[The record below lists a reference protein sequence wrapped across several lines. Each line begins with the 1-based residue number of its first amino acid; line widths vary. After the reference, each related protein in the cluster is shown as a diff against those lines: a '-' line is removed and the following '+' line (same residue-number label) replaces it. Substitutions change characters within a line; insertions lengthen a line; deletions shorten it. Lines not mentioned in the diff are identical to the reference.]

1 MLRLKPLDT
10 LFFRDGRPFT
20 MEEDTWANVI
30 FPPLPPTIY
39 GALRT
44 VYIAHNGGIGEFKKE
59 GARYPIGSAWDG
71 FLMKGLFL
79 EKDGE
84 ICFPLPL
91 DLVKNKE
98 SSDNIVTWT
107 GLKQNPPFASSNV
120 TGAALFA
127 DSVENAGTPE
137 NSYLDEISLADYLN
151 LRTQKFYFLKE
162 DRFIKIEPKVG
173 IKLSRATGTA
183 QEGHLYRVGTVRL
196 KETCALLAD
205 IKAPSGFPARGLMKI
220 GGEGKAA
227 AFEQVEKRFLP
238 NLDEHVKA
246 KIRDTRVFKLYFATP
261 AVFPNG
267 WLPGERSEDEFQWA
281 KGLVPG
287 FGNCK
292 IKFLAAAAGR
302 PVYIGGWDLDAKKP
316 KLMRLGIPAGSV
328 YYFELLEG
336 EVEQLIAALHG
347 KNISELAEEG
357 LGLVFM
363 GGVR

>member
-59 GARYPIGSAWDG
+59 GARYPVGSAWDG
-71 FLMKGLFL
+71 FLLRGLFL

-91 DLVKNKE
+91 DLVKDKE
-98 SSDNIVTWT
+98 SSDNIATWT
-107 GLKQNPPFASSNV
+107 SLKHNLPFASSNV
-120 TGAALFA
+120 TGATLFP

-151 LRTQKFYFLKE
+151 LRKQKFYFLKE
-162 DRFIKIEPKVG
+162 DRFIKTEPKVG
-173 IKLSRATGTA
+173 IKLSRTTGIA

-196 KETCALLAD
+196 KESCTLLVD
-205 IKAPSGFPARGLMKI
+205 IKVPVGLPDRGLMRI

-227 AFEQVEKRFLP
+227 AFEKVEKHFLP
-238 NLDEHVKA
+238 CLDEQVKA
-246 KIRDTRVFKLYFATP
+246 TIKNTGRFKLYFATP

-267 WLPGERSEDEFQWA
+267 WLPGDCSENEFQWV
-281 KGLVPG
+281 KGLLPEYG
-287 FGNCK
+287 KCK
-292 IKFLAAAAGR
+292 IKLLAAAVGR
-302 PVYIGGWDLDAKKP
+302 PVYIGGWDLDTQKSKP
-316 KLMRLGIPAGSV
+316 MRLGIPAGSV

-336 EVEQLIAALHG
+336 EVEQLIATLHG
-347 KNISELAEEG
+347 KNISELAEQG